1 MKLHADNDYFAFSPA
16 EKLEDFKNSP
26 HLDVIFKIKR
36 ADGMP
41 EDAETINMERTF
53 FFHNIDILPKRGD
66 TTTGSFAIARK
77 LIILYISII
86 LQLANTY
93 LEGTLLI
100 IFILC
105 LFITT
110 CTSM

>member
-53 FFHNIDILPKRGD
+53 FFHNIDILPKRDD
-66 TTTGSFAIARK
+66 TMTGRFAIARK
-77 LIILYISII
+77 LILSYTSII
-86 LQLANTY
+86 FQLVNK
-93 LEGTLLI
+93 
-100 IFILC
+100 
-105 LFITT
+105 
-110 CTSM
+110 